1 MPKFV
6 GMKRKAGPYEI
17 KDDKTG
23 EVTKTGNYH
32 NFYMH
37 YIDDAE
43 LGGEN
48 LQDTTSN
55 ETFIAKIKY
64 ENAAGVFGFDIK
76 DLKQFDDWYLK
87 DIEVFFNR
95 KGEAVSVRL
104 VDETT
109 KKSTKGA

>member
-32 NFYMH
+32 NLYMH

-104 VDETT
+104 VEDTS
-109 KKSTKGA
+109 KKSTKGV